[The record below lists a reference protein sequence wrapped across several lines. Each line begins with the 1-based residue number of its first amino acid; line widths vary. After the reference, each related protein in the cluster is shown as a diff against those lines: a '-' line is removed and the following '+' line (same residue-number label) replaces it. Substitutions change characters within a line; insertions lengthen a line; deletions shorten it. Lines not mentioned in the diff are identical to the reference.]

1 MLNDTLFASDGL
13 IVFFTFWPIII
24 NIIFMSLGI
33 YFVMKTLQFMNTKI
47 KLDRERNE
55 KLGELIKAAAQ
66 SKDLE

>member
-24 NIIFMSLGI
+24 NIIFISLGI